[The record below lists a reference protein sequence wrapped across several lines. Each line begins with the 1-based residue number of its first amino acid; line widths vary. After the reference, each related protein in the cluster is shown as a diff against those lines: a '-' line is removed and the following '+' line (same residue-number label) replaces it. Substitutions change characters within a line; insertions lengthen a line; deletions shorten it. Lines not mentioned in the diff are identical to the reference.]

1 MKLFYFKNPEQKW
14 FDEQLHKLEENVNDL
29 KTVIEE
35 LNEIRSKTIDTDIE
49 YNTRMIAYDNNLKG
63 LSCKIGNLEKDNI
76 PNKDIELAKLDKEF
90 VKINE
95 EIKEIID
102 PLTID
107 LLISA
112 EKIAK
117 NE

>member
-1 MKLFYFKNPEQKW
+1 MKIFYFKNPEQEW
-14 FDEQLHKLEENVNDL
+14 FDKQLHMLEKNVNDL
-29 KTVIEE
+29 KLVIEE
-35 LNEIRSKTIDTDIE
+35 LNEIRSTSTDIE
-49 YNTRMIAYDNNLKG
+49 YDSRMITYDNDLKE
-63 LSCKIGNLEKDNI
+63 LSCKISNLEKDKI
-76 PNKDIELAKLDKEF
+76 PNKDIWLAKLDKEF

-95 EIKEIID
+95 EITEIID

-112 EKIAK
+112 EKMAR